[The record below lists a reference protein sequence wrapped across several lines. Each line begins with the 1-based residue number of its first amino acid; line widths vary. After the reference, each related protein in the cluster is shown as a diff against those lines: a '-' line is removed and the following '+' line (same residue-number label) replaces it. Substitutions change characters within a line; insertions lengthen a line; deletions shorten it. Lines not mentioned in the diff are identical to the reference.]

1 MIPFLLRMEQI
12 VKTQVPGKKGVKGVA
27 DTFNPRFR
35 IELRGIRSKRYCRI
49 GIENILLQFLTS
61 FLPFK
66 KEYRVDW
73 NMTCNN
79 SEILFHI
86 FQVGITK

>member
-49 GIENILLQFLTS
+49 GIEKTLL
-61 FLPFK
+61 
-66 KEYRVDW
+66 
-73 NMTCNN
+73 
-79 SEILFHI
+79 
-86 FQVGITK
+86 